1 MNPGTL
7 LAGEERIKTRLT
19 DLRWM
24 AGHHR
29 PLKFGRDIASGL
41 CERTLL
47 QAVFAGAARVFCPAM
62 IVDGDRGSNTE
73 CGCCQY
79 IGGGH
84 GLHQKW
90 RCSASKSDRSTM
102 QAWGRIVGE
111 TDPASQ
117 RIAAALCVGGRV
129 SRRLSVGSRYDWW
142 PLDGERRSHQ
152 ERTKNEGQ
160 ADDAAAIARP
170 ANGGRAVAAAVIW
183 SRCPGWAAARHR
195 SSACVLFC
203 SVFERAEWESISSI

>member
-19 DLRWM
+19 DLRWI

-62 IVDGDRGSNTE
+62 IVDGDRGVQHQTRMLSVHRRWSWAASE
-73 CGCCQY
+73 MEVQRIEVRPVDGAGMGC
-79 IGGGH
+79 
-84 GLHQKW
+84 
-90 RCSASKSDRSTM
+90 
-102 QAWGRIVGE
+102 IVGE

-117 RIAAALCVGGRV
+117 RIAAALSVGGRV
-129 SRRLSVGSRYDWW
+129 SRRISVGSR
-142 PLDGERRSHQ
+142 
-152 ERTKNEGQ
+152 
-160 ADDAAAIARP
+160 
-170 ANGGRAVAAAVIW
+170 
-183 SRCPGWAAARHR
+183 
-195 SSACVLFC
+195 
-203 SVFERAEWESISSI
+203 